1 MLDAHK
7 CLSVLGS
14 EGHIL
19 LGLLPGVQQVESDAW
34 GETANLPSKKLL
46 GECSRGLGPVCRV
59 FEGPSGKSDCIAEI
73 LKSMGRDLLA
83 SSM

>member
-7 CLSVLGS
+7 RLPVLGS

-34 GETANLPSKKLL
+34 GETANLPSRKLL

-59 FEGPSGKSDCIAEI
+59 FEGPSGKSDCKE
-73 LKSMGRDLLA
+73 
-83 SSM
+83 